1 MITAKVV
8 ALLAFGVFYG
18 LVFLI
23 GSVSV
28 GFTVLS
34 ARGLDAFPE
43 PGALVRSLLLVL
55 LVLGLWALIG
65 LGLGVLIPNQV
76 AAILTGV
83 GIAFIVEPLLGL
95 LISQVSFGETIA
107 KFFPSY
113 ATNAV
118 LGATSSGEGAQSLLN
133 WWEGSLVLLAYAAVF
148 VGIGTWLTNR
158 RDVS

>member
-1 MITAKVV
+1 MPRVR
-8 ALLAFGVFYG
+8 
-18 LVFLI
+18 LV
-23 GSVSV
+23 GR
-28 GFTVLS
+28 GAVL
-34 ARGLDAFPE
+34 
-43 PGALVRSLLLVL
+43 L